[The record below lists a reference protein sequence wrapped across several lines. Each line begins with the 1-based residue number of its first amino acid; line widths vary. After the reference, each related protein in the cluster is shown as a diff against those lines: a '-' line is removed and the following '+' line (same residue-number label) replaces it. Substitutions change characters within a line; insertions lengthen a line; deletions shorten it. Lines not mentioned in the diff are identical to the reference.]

1 MAGRKLTPEEKQR
14 RLEEKIN
21 NENIILEAFSSMS
34 CFVGIDKCKVSLQDF
49 SLERVEIKNLK
60 QDSSCNLKTSID
72 GKIRSLD
79 IKSELFGKITISL
92 DTSDF
97 KVPYCYIELIHGGL
111 NFETVGIDDIK
122 NRLANA
128 IDFF

>member
-72 GKIRSLD
+72 
-79 IKSELFGKITISL
+79 
-92 DTSDF
+92 
-97 KVPYCYIELIHGGL
+97 
-111 NFETVGIDDIK
+111 
-122 NRLANA
+122 
-128 IDFF
+128 